1 MVRAILLVFVFL
13 YCSMTYSQ
21 ISTYVAGKPKVKEES
36 YDSLESLCYTNAKRH
51 VGQRIFVKGTSYNRK
66 TGGYYNKF
74 KVKPNVFSDVYM
86 PNTEGE
92 TDYNAITGKYFTIT
106 KVEDKGIVKGLWLTL
121 TDSVDVIYMN
131 INSYDIE
138 KDYYVT
144 VGYYEKMK
152 DLLVGKT
159 FITKDEGVT
168 LLETGEKKNVPVRV
182 RFKCIDV
189 GVSIGEDGS
198 VFAVLE
204 NERYGKTRAKIVG
217 EKKKCLVGYTDLD
230 RYNRLVKRFGENNA
244 NYISE
249 GRIKIGMTKTM
260 VEEAW
265 GLPDDV
271 NSTRG
276 IYGSHEQWV
285 YGNRCIY
292 FEGNRLTTI
301 QD

>member
-1 MVRAILLVFVFL
+1 MKRIFLLALVTL
-13 YCSMTYSQ
+13 ISSLSYSQ
-21 ISTYVAGKPKVKEES
+21 ITTYTTEKPVVKEEP
-36 YDSLESLCYTNAKRH
+36 YDSLESLCYANAKKH
-51 VGQRIFVKGTSYNRK
+51 VGQRIFIKGTAYNK
-66 TGGYYNKF
+66 STGGYYNKF
-74 KVKPNVFSDVYM
+74 KVSPSEFSDVYK
-86 PNTEGE
+86 PNSKKE

-106 KVEDKGIVKGLWLTL
+106 KVEDKGIIKGLWLTL

-131 INSYDIE
+131 IDSHDFE

-152 DLLVGKT
+152 SLLVGKT

-168 LLETGEKKNVPVRV
+168 MLATGEQKDVPARI
-182 RFKCIDV
+182 RFKCVDV
-189 GVSIGEDGS
+189 GISVGENGS
-198 VFAVLE
+198 VFAVLY
-204 NERYGKTRAKIVG
+204 NEKYGKTRGKIAG
-217 EKKKCLVGYTDLD
+217 EKKKRLVGYTDLD
-230 RYNRLVKRFGENNA
+230 RYNKLVKRFGVGNA

-249 GRIKIGMTKTM
+249 GRIKVGMTKAM

-265 GLPDDV
+265 GLPEDI

-276 IYGSHEQWV
+276 AYGNHEQWV
-285 YGNRCIY
+285 YGSRYIY

>member
-1 MVRAILLVFVFL
+1 MERLFLLALLSLVCL
-13 YCSMTYSQ
+13 LGHSQ
-21 ISTYVAGKPKVKEES
+21 ISTYTTEKPEVKEEP
-36 YDSLESLCYTNAKRH
+36 YDSLESLCYENAKKH
-51 VGQRIFVKGTSYNRK
+51 VGQRIFIKGTQYNK
-66 TGGYYNKF
+66 NSGGYYNKF
-74 KVKPNVFSDVYM
+74 KVKPDEFSDVYK
-86 PNTEGE
+86 PNAKKE

-106 KVEDKGIVKGLWLTL
+106 KVEDKGLIKGLWLTL
-121 TDSVDVIYMN
+121 TDSIDIIYMN
-131 INSYDIE
+131 IDHYDFE

-152 DLLVGKT
+152 SLLVGKT

-168 LLETGEKKNVPVRV
+168 VLATGEKKEVPARI

-189 GVSIGEDGS
+189 GISIGENGS

-204 NERYGKTRAKIVG
+204 NEKYGKTKAKIAG
-217 EKKKCLVGYTDLD
+217 DKKKRLVGYTDLD
-230 RYNRLVKRFGENNA
+230 RYNKLVRKFGATNA
-244 NYISE
+244 NFISE
-249 GRIKIGMTKTM
+249 GRIKVGMTKAM

-265 GLPDDV
+265 GLPDAI

-276 IYGSHEQWV
+276 VYGNHEQWV
-285 YGNRCIY
+285 YGSRYIF